1 VQVYIEDFM
10 YQLIAKASSVVV
22 LTSKLVM
29 SSNIL
34 THEKKQEKLV
44 FLLRNNGN
52 ITFTFHAFDNV
63 SLTHSRTIFQ
73 NDDKNDCNISTFPHM
88 KNSNKCTSAMFSTLP
103 GKIVILSMHCCQHPS
118 MPLKTKS
125 S

>member
-1 VQVYIEDFM
+1 MNFGSFRVQVYIEDFM

-63 SLTHSRTIFQ
+63 SLTHSRTIFRMTI
-73 NDDKNDCNISTFPHM
+73 KMTAIFLRFLT
-88 KNSNKCTSAMFSTLP
+88 
-103 GKIVILSMHCCQHPS
+103 
-118 MPLKTKS
+118 
-125 S
+125 